1 MPELGEKVRFRPA
14 AFVAE
19 ATREEQRS
27 VFDMPRVVTGK
38 IVYINKPHRYFDVE
52 YEVHG
57 HRLREAFK
65 F

>member
-1 MPELGEKVRFRPA
+1 MPELGEKIRFRPA

-19 ATREEQRS
+19 ATREDQRS

-38 IVYINKPHRYFDVE
+38 IVYINKPHRWYDVA
-52 YEVHG
+52 YECNGV
-57 HRLREAFK
+57 RLREGFK